1 MDDELDP
8 AFLDLDLPSP
18 HASTSSLGA
27 GFGSA
32 LDDHEDLDSL
42 NSHGHH
48 HALDLD
54 LDLELDLGIDY
65 GGAGLPASLDEL
77 PDPHSPPSTP
87 PRRRG
92 GSKLAVAGAGA
103 AEGGGGGLSLADELA
118 SAARPQRQ
126 RDLMRELGLGSDSGG
141 EDEDEQ
147 RTTGGSSRGEYSSG
161 EDEDV
166 RDGRESLGAGFG
178 RMSAQAGGIV
188 ADPFGGSPRRSASSL
203 GRSPRMRPSTSSL
216 TSYTPGGSTPDDL
229 DAEADEAAQQDEVDA
244 ALHEAAAS
252 LEQSMETTSTF
263 LAHLRQHVTAEVDPH
278 AASAAAPGSFSRAIG
293 ADDPLPPSTSSPAP
307 ALDYTDR
314 QPIVEAHASTL
325 VRRLYE
331 LAKQR
336 ESQLRE
342 LAEMERVVGRTEPG
356 WRAALADLE
365 PLEWSDDENEAGEG
379 GETNGVEQG
388 EPVAHEPS
396 AEDERRTSSGPVAL
410 DAAPPPSLPRSR
422 PPPASSLALSR
433 AHDDL
438 AALRTLTSSLLSA
451 LSSISD
457 LTQVASALASDSGRK
472 LRALKAQAGTLRDEL
487 GAVERSEA
495 FVEAFEGRSEA
506 RRTLGGGRA
515 AESARRE
522 VEGVRETLEEG
533 WRRAQSMLAV
543 KA

>member
-8 AFLDLDLPSP
+8 AFLDLDLHSP

-27 GFGSA
+27 DFGSTRVH
-32 LDDHEDLDSL
+32 DDLDSL
-42 NSHGHH
+42 DSHGHA

-54 LDLELDLGIDY
+54 LDLEPDFGTVY
-65 GGAGLPASLDEL
+65 GGVGLPSSLDGL
-77 PDPHSPPSTP
+77 PEQHTPPSTP

-92 GSKLAVAGAGA
+92 DSKLAVSGPGA
-103 AEGGGGGLSLADELA
+103 AEGGGGGGLSLADELA

-126 RDLMRELGLGSDSGG
+126 RDLMRELGLGSDSG
-141 EDEDEQ
+141 EDERDEE
-147 RTTGGSSRGEYSSG
+147 RTTGGSSQGGYSSDQ
-161 EDEDV
+161 EEEDV
-166 RDGRESLGAGFG
+166 RHGGSALGAGFG
-178 RMSAQAGGIV
+178 RTTAPAGSVV
-188 ADPFGGSPRRSASSL
+188 ADPFTGSPRRSAASL
-203 GRSPRMRPSTSSL
+203 GRSPRTRPSTSSL
-216 TSYTPGGSTPDDL
+216 TSYTPGGSTPDEL

-244 ALHEAAAS
+244 ALREAEMS
-252 LEQSMETTSTF
+252 LEQSMQTTSAF

-278 AASAAAPGSFSRAIG
+278 AAAPARTPLAAPI
-293 ADDPLPPSTSSPAP
+293 DEPLPPTASSSPAP

-314 QPIVEAHASTL
+314 QTVVEAHASTL

-342 LAEMERVVGRTEPG
+342 LGEVERVLGRTEPG
-356 WRAALADLE
+356 WRAALAELE
-365 PLEWSDDENEAGEG
+365 PLDFSTDEGEDEVDERG
-379 GETNGVEQG
+379 KMNGADQ
-388 EPVAHEPS
+388 EPPVEPS
-396 AEDERRTSSGPVAL
+396 ANGERPSSPRPLAL
-410 DAAPPPSLPRSR
+410 DAPGPAPPPRSR

-438 AALRTLTSSLLSA
+438 AALRTLTTSLLSA

-457 LTQVASALASDSGRK
+457 LTQVQSALASDAGRK

-495 FVEAFEGRSEA
+495 FVEAFEGRAEG
-506 RRTLGGGRA
+506 RRTLGAGRA

-533 WRRAQSMLAV
+533 WRRAQSMLV
-543 KA
+543 VRV

>member
-27 GFGSA
+27 GFGST
-32 LDDHEDLDSL
+32 LDHDDLDSL
-42 NSHGHH
+42 DSHGHT

-54 LDLELDLGIDY
+54 LDLELDLGTDY
-65 GGAGLPASLDEL
+65 DGAGLPASLDGL

-92 GSKLAVAGAGA
+92 CSKLAVAGAAGA
-103 AEGGGGGLSLADELA
+103 ADGGGGGLSLADELA

-126 RDLMRELGLGSDSGG
+126 RDLMRELGLGSDSGEEEY
-141 EDEDEQ
+141 EDEE
-147 RTTGGSSRGEYSSG
+147 RTTGASSRDGYSSG
-161 EDEDV
+161 DEGEMRNGGDA
-166 RDGRESLGAGFG
+166 LGAGFG
-178 RMSAQAGGIV
+178 RAAGAIV
-188 ADPFGGSPRRSASSL
+188 ADPFGGSPKRCASSL
-203 GRSPRMRPSTSSL
+203 GRSPRARPSTSSL
-216 TSYTPGGSTPDDL
+216 TSYTLGGSTPDDL

-244 ALHEAAAS
+244 ALREAEMS
-252 LEQSMETTSTF
+252 LEQSMQATSAF

-278 AASAAAPGSFSRAIG
+278 AALNASSSAAA
-293 ADDPLPPSTSSPAP
+293 ADDEPLAPSTALPAP
-307 ALDYTDR
+307 PLDYTDR
-314 QPIVEAHASTL
+314 QPVVEAHASTL

-342 LAEMERVVGRTEPG
+342 LGEMERVLGRTEPG
-356 WRAALADLE
+356 WRAALAELE
-365 PLEWSDDENEAGEG
+365 PLEFSDDE
-379 GETNGVEQG
+379 
-388 EPVAHEPS
+388 
-396 AEDERRTSSGPVAL
+396 AEDEGDERGETSGVEEDPPAAPKPSANGERPTSPLPLAL
-410 DAAPPPSLPRSR
+410 DAPSPAPPPRSR

-433 AHDDL
+433 AHADL
-438 AALRTLTSSLLSA
+438 SSLRSLTTSLLSA

-457 LTQVASALASDSGRK
+457 ITQVQSALASDAGRK

-495 FVEAFEGRSEA
+495 FVEAFEGRAAAEGRGA
-506 RRTLGGGRA
+506 LGKGRA

-533 WRRAQSMLAV
+533 WRRAQSLLAV
-543 KA
+543 RA